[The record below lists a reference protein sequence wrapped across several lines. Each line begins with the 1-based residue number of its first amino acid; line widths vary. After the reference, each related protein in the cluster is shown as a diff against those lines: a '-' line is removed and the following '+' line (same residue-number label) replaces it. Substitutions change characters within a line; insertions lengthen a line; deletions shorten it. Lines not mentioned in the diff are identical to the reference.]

1 MSNRI
6 EYHPATN
13 ITTSDVRK
21 HSKVSVFGA
30 GNNRMELSVPIDLLV
45 RGAPNFIVAVKG
57 DAKDKDALLEELTSL
72 ARNSI
77 LRNIK

>member
-1 MSNRI
+1 MP
-6 EYHPATN
+6 HPATEL
-13 ITTSDVRK
+13 TTATVNK
-21 HSKVSVFGA
+21 HCKISVFGA

-57 DAKDKDALLEELTSL
+57 DAKDKDALLEELVSL